1 VTERFL
7 AGPRAQ
13 LTEFLAGLSGRE
25 RNLLYAAVGVCAVLV
40 LWLGVYEPM
49 TGTLTRLDGQIRIAR
64 RDAASVQALAERYR
78 TLQHEVADLEGG
90 SDESADGASLF
101 SQLESTTVPIV
112 GRERIVSMNPS
123 SRPVGDRFEED
134 LVDMRLEAVP
144 LRVVLELLYTIEYKD
159 PPMRLSRAAFKREY
173 KDPSLIDATLVVAR
187 LSPR

>member
-1 VTERFL
+1 MIERLL

-13 LTEFLAGLSGRE
+13 VSAFLDGLAPRE
-25 RNLLYAAVGVCAVLV
+25 RTMLYAAASVTALLV
-40 LWLGVYEPM
+40 AWLGIYEPM
-49 TGTLTRLDGQIRIAR
+49 TNALSDLDRKIQIAR

-78 TLQHEVADLEGG
+78 TLRTEVAELEGG
-90 SDESADGASLF
+90 DASAGGASLF
-101 SQLESTTVPIV
+101 SQLESTAVPIV

-134 LVDMRLEAVP
+134 LVDMRLEGVP
-144 LRVVLELLYTIEYKD
+144 LRQLIELLYTIEYKD
-159 PPMRLSRAAFKREY
+159 PPMRLSRAALKREY

>member
-1 VTERFL
+1 MIEKL
-7 AGPRAQ
+7 IAGPRARLSQ
-13 LTEFLAGLSGRE
+13 FLAGLAPRE
-25 RNLLYAAVGVCAVLV
+25 RSLLYGAVFVCVVLV

-49 TGTLTRLDGQIRIAR
+49 SGTLDQLDRQIEAAR
-64 RDAASVQALAERYR
+64 RDAASVAALAERHR
-78 TLQHEVADLEGG
+78 SLEREVAKLEGG
-90 SDESADGASLF
+90 GAGEDDEVSLF
-101 SQLESTTVPIV
+101 AQLESTTVPIV

-134 LVDMRLEAVP
+134 LVDMRLEGVP
-144 LRVVLELLYTIEYKD
+144 LRDVIELLYTIEYKD

>member
-1 VTERFL
+1 MIERLL

-13 LTEFLAGLSGRE
+13 VTEFLAGLQPRE
-25 RNLLYAAVGVCAVLV
+25 RSMLYGAMGVAAVLI

-49 TGTLTRLDGQIRIAR
+49 TNTLTDLDRKIAIAQ
-64 RDAASVQALAERYR
+64 RDAASINALAERYR
-78 TLQHEVADLEGG
+78 TLRHAVADLEGG
-90 SDESADGASLF
+90 GDGSNGGASLF

-123 SRPVGDRFEED
+123 SRQIGENFEED

-144 LRVVLELLYTIEYKD
+144 LREVIELLYTIEYKD